1 MTLKAFK
8 TLGDIVRCLSLSFS
22 LGESLPLKHLL
33 VVPPPHQRRCHSY
46 FTAFLVSGPLGSHL
60 VPADAHLPLGRL
72 YLCRYE
78 CVHVRVTPPSGSCLN
93 LKYDMHISGQRILSI
108 CSLVLLPPL
117 PLEQRHLEEK
127 EGHFT
132 NKLTGG
138 PSAPGLPGKPG
149 FPVGP

>member
-1 MTLKAFK
+1 M
-8 TLGDIVRCLSLSFS
+8 SLSVLFGREAPFKPS
-22 LGESLPLKHLL
+22 ACCPP
-33 VVPPPHQRRCHSY
+33 PPPHRCHSY
-46 FTAFLVSGPLGSHL
+46 FTAFLVSGPLGCLL
-60 VPADAHLPLGRL
+60 VPADAHLPLARL

-93 LKYDMHISGQRILSI
+93 VKYDMHISGQRILSI
-108 CSLVLLPPL
+108 CSLLLLPPL
-117 PLEQRHLEEK
+117 EQRRLEEK

-149 FPVGP
+149 FPLGP